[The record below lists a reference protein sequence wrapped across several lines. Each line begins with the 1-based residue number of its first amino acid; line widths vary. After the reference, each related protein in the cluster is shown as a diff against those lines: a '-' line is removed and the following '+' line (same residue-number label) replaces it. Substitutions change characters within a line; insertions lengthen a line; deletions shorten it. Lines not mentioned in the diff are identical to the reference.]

1 MSFLIFM
8 RILDL
13 FFKKNGRRRII
24 TVETKEK
31 IQRDWKNV
39 EILLSQ
45 KGPSQLR
52 QALITADKSLDN
64 ALKDIVDG
72 ETMGDRLK
80 NAENLFERDE
90 YNKIWEAHKVRNS
103 LVHESGYEPPYFV
116 VTTAVQD
123 LKDALEKIGV
133 RV

>member
-1 MSFLIFM
+1 MCLFN
-8 RILDL
+8 L
-13 FFKKNGRRRII
+13 FFKKSTKGKVV

-39 EILLSQ
+39 DTLLSQ

-52 QALITADKSLDN
+52 QALIAADKSLDN
-64 ALKDIVDG
+64 ALRDIVEG
-72 ETMGDRLK
+72 ETMGERLK
-80 NAENLFERDE
+80 NAENLFERDQ
-90 YNKIWEAHKVRNS
+90 YNKVWEAHKIRNS

-116 VTTAVQD
+116 VTKAVQD
-123 LKDALEKIGV
+123 LKEGLERVGV

>member
-1 MSFLIFM
+1 MC
-8 RILDL
+8 L
-13 FFKKNGRRRII
+13 FNLLFKKSIKRRII

-39 EILLSQ
+39 DILLSQ

-64 ALKDIVDG
+64 ALKDIVEG
-72 ETMGDRLK
+72 ETMGERLK
-80 NAENLFERDE
+80 NAENFFERDQ
-90 YNKIWEAHKVRNS
+90 YNKIWEAHKVRNN

-116 VTTAVQD
+116 VTKAVQD
-123 LKDALEKIGV
+123 LKEGLEKLGV

>member
-1 MSFLIFM
+1 MC
-8 RILDL
+8 L
-13 FFKKNGRRRII
+13 FNLLFKKSIKRRII

-39 EILLSQ
+39 DILLSQ

-64 ALKDIVDG
+64 ALKDIVEG
-72 ETMGDRLK
+72 ETMGERLI
-80 NAENLFERDE
+80 NAENFFERDQ
-90 YNKIWEAHKVRNS
+90 YNKIWEAHKVRNN

-116 VTTAVQD
+116 VTKAVQD
-123 LKDALEKIGV
+123 LKEGLEKLGV

>member
-1 MSFLIFM
+1 MWLF
-8 RILDL
+8 DL
-13 FFKKNGRRRII
+13 FFKKSTKRRII

-31 IQRDWKNV
+31 IQRDWKNI
-39 EILLSQ
+39 EILLTQ

-72 ETMGDRLK
+72 ETMGERLK
-80 NAENLFERDE
+80 NAEIFFERE
-90 YNKIWEAHKVRNS
+90 QYNKIWEAHKIRNN

-116 VTTAVQD
+116 VTKAVQD
-123 LKDALEKIGV
+123 LKEGLEKVGV
-133 RV
+133 RI

>member
-1 MSFLIFM
+1 MC
-8 RILDL
+8 L
-13 FFKKNGRRRII
+13 FNLLFKKSIKRRII

-39 EILLSQ
+39 DILLSQ

-64 ALKDIVDG
+64 ALKDIAEG
-72 ETMGDRLK
+72 ETMGERLK
-80 NAENLFERDE
+80 NAENFFERDQ
-90 YNKIWEAHKVRNS
+90 YNKIWEAHKVRNN

-116 VTTAVQD
+116 VIKAVQD
-123 LKDALEKIGV
+123 LKEGLDKVGV

>member
-1 MSFLIFM
+1 MC
-8 RILDL
+8 L
-13 FFKKNGRRRII
+13 FNLFKKSIKRKII
-24 TVETKEK
+24 TVETREK
-31 IQRDWKNV
+31 VQRDWKNV

-64 ALKDIVDG
+64 ALKDIFDG
-72 ETMGDRLK
+72 ETMGERLK
-80 NAENLFERDE
+80 NAESFFERDQ
-90 YNKIWEAHKVRNS
+90 YNRIWEAHKVRNN

-116 VTTAVQD
+116 VTKAVQD
-123 LKDALEKIGV
+123 LKEGLEKLGV

>member
-1 MSFLIFM
+1 MWLF
-8 RILDL
+8 DL
-13 FFKKNGRRRII
+13 FFKKSTKSRII

-31 IQRDWKNV
+31 IQRDWKNI
-39 EILLSQ
+39 EILLTQ

-72 ETMGDRLK
+72 ETMGERLK
-80 NAENLFERDE
+80 NAENFFERE
-90 YNKIWEAHKVRNS
+90 QYNKIWEAHKIRNN

-116 VTTAVQD
+116 VTKAVQD
-123 LKDALEKIGV
+123 LKEGLEKVGV

>member
-1 MSFLIFM
+1 MWLF
-8 RILDL
+8 DL
-13 FFKKNGRRRII
+13 FFKKSTKRRII

-31 IQRDWKNV
+31 VQRDWKNV

-64 ALKDIVDG
+64 ALRDIVDG
-72 ETMGDRLK
+72 ETMGERLK
-80 NAENLFERDE
+80 NAENLFEKDE
-90 YNKIWEAHKVRNS
+90 YNRVWEAHKIRNN

-116 VTTAVQD
+116 VTKAVQD
-123 LKDALEKIGV
+123 LKEGLEKVGV

>member
-1 MSFLIFM
+1 MC
-8 RILDL
+8 L
-13 FFKKNGRRRII
+13 FNLLFKKSIKRRII

-39 EILLSQ
+39 DILLSQ

-64 ALKDIVDG
+64 ALKDIAEG
-72 ETMGDRLK
+72 ETMGERLK
-80 NAENLFERDE
+80 NAENFFERDQ
-90 YNKIWEAHKVRNS
+90 YNKIWEAHKVRNN

-116 VTTAVQD
+116 VTKAVQD
-123 LKDALEKIGV
+123 LKEGLEKLGV